1 MNVYPLK
8 TQVLGQYT
16 YIALGQYTY
25 IAIFPGYFCLGKY
38 LVVKVLLKLFDL
50 RDKMFFPS
58 SKKYSCYFDL
68 SSVEP
73 SLNQLFCNQQSLWK
87 DNNRVL
93 SELLNIMRNRS

>member
-25 IAIFPGYFCLGKY
+25 IALGQYTYIAIYPGYFCLGKY

-58 SKKYSCYFDL
+58 SKKYSCYFDIL
-68 SSVEP
+68 CFI
-73 SLNQLFCNQQSLWK
+73 SLGVTFC
-87 DNNRVL
+87 
-93 SELLNIMRNRS
+93 

>member
-8 TQVLGQYT
+8 TQV
-16 YIALGQYTY
+16 LGQYTY

-87 DNNRVL
+87 DNRVL